1 MTRAT
6 SNSAAAVAAAPARAL
21 ALPAI
26 LRGRDFRRFWL
37 GESISLIGDQITLI
51 ALPLVGVLALHADA
65 AQMGYLGA
73 AALIPNLLFSLHAG
87 AWLDRRGRRRQAM
100 IVTALARAALLAT
113 IPIAYW
119 LGALTM
125 AQLYV
130 VSFLVGALSVFF
142 FVAYSTLFV
151 SLVPRDR
158 YLEASSLLHGS
169 RAFSFVA
176 GPSIGG
182 VLVQIFSAP
191 GALIADAVS
200 FLASAFSLGSI
211 HPTEPPTEEAQRGH
225 VKAGIAYIRRSPII
239 RASLLATATINFF
252 NFVFWALFFL
262 YATKTLGV
270 GAGLLG
276 LVLGAASVGGVLGS
290 IVTGRISRRIGVGPA
305 FIAGSVLFPA
315 PLVLVPLAGGAEWT
329 ILALLFAA
337 EFLSG
342 FGVMVLDIT
351 ANSIKAALV
360 PDRLRARVSGAYMV
374 VNYGVRPL
382 GALVGGALGTWIGL
396 RPTLWVASLGAIAG
410 VLWLLPS
417 PVLRL
422 RDLPGVEE

>member
-1 MTRAT
+1 
-6 SNSAAAVAAAPARAL
+6 V
-21 ALPAI
+21 
-26 LRGRDFRRFWL
+26 
-37 GESISLIGDQITLI
+37 
-51 ALPLVGVLALHADA
+51 
-65 AQMGYLGA
+65 
-73 AALIPNLLFSLHAG
+73 
-87 AWLDRRGRRRQAM
+87 
-100 IVTALARAALLAT
+100 
-113 IPIAYW
+113 
-119 LGALTM
+119 LTM
-125 AQLYV
+125 TQLYV
-130 VSFLVGALSVFF
+130 VSFLIGTLSVLF

-158 YLEASSLLHGS
+158 YLEANSLLNGS

-182 VLVQIFSAP
+182 LLVQIFSAP

-200 FLASAFSLGSI
+200 FLVSAFSLGSI
-211 HPTEPPTEEAQRGH
+211 HPTEPPTEEARAN
-225 VKAGIAYIRRSPII
+225 VRAGIAYIRRSPII

-305 FIAGSVLFPA
+305 FVAGSIVFPA
-315 PLVLVPLAGGAEWT
+315 PLVLVPLAGGSDWT
-329 ILALLFAA
+329 IVAFLFAA

-351 ANSIKAALV
+351 AGSIKAALV
-360 PDRLRARVSGAYMV
+360 PDRLRARVAGAYMV
-374 VNYGVRPL
+374 VNYGVRPI

-396 RPTLWVASLGAIAG
+396 RPTLWIASLGAIAG

-422 RDLPGVEE
+422 RELPEVEE

>member
-1 MTRAT
+1 M
-6 SNSAAAVAAAPARAL
+6 
-21 ALPAI
+21 LPGI
-26 LRGRDFRRFWL
+26 VRERDFRLFWL
-37 GESISLIGDQITLI
+37 GESVSLIGDQITLI

-65 AQMGYLGA
+65 AEMGYLGA

-100 IVTALARAALLAT
+100 IATALARAALLAT
-113 IPIAYW
+113 IPFAYW
-119 LGALTM
+119 LGVLTM

-130 VSFLVGALSVFF
+130 VSFLIGTLSVLF

-158 YLEASSLLHGS
+158 YLEATSLLNGS

-182 VLVQIFSAP
+182 LLVQVFSAP

-200 FLASAFSLGSI
+200 FLVSAFSLGSI
-211 HPTEPPTEEAQRGH
+211 HPTEPPTEEARRGH
-225 VKAGIAYIRRSPII
+225 VRAGIAYIRRSPII

-270 GAGLLG
+270 RPGLLG

-305 FIAGSVLFPA
+305 FVAGSVLFPA
-315 PLVLVPLAGGAEWT
+315 PLVLVPLAGGSDWS
-329 ILALLFAA
+329 IVSFLFVA

-351 ANSIKAALV
+351 AGSIKAALV
-360 PDRLRARVSGAYMV
+360 PDRLRARVAGAYMV
-374 VNYGVRPL
+374 VNYGVRPI

-396 RPTLWVASLGAIAG
+396 RPTLWIASVGAIAG

-417 PVLRL
+417 PVLHL
-422 RDLPGVEE
+422 RDLPEVQE

>member
-1 MTRAT
+1 VTRAS
-6 SNSAAAVAAAPARAL
+6 SNFAAAVAAAPARAL
-21 ALPAI
+21 ALPGI
-26 LRGRDFRRFWL
+26 LRGRNFRRFWL

-51 ALPLVGVLALHADA
+51 ALPLVGVLAVHADA
-65 AQMGYLGA
+65 AEMGYLGA

-100 IVTALARAALLAT
+100 IATALARAALLAT
-113 IPIAYW
+113 IPVAYW
-119 LGALTM
+119 LGVLTM
-125 AQLYV
+125 TQLYV
-130 VSFLVGALSVFF
+130 VSFLIGTLSVLF

-158 YLEASSLLHGS
+158 YLEANSLLNGS

-182 VLVQIFSAP
+182 LLVQIFSAP

-200 FLASAFSLGSI
+200 FLVSAFSLGSI
-211 HPTEPPTEEAQRGH
+211 HPTEPPTEEARAN
-225 VKAGIAYIRRSPII
+225 VRAGIAYIRRSPII

-305 FIAGSVLFPA
+305 FVGGSILFPA
-315 PLVLVPLAGGAEWT
+315 PLVLVPLAGGSDWT
-329 ILALLFAA
+329 IVTFLFAA

-351 ANSIKAALV
+351 AGSIKAALV
-360 PDRLRARVSGAYMV
+360 PDRLRARVAGAYMV
-374 VNYGVRPL
+374 VNYGVRPI

-396 RPTLWVASLGAIAG
+396 RPTLWIASLGAIAG

-422 RDLPGVEE
+422 RELPEVEE